1 MVNESSDRKA
11 VRSII
16 KEFNEKTDAIAL
28 WLQEIGNS
36 LQAFNAS
43 HSGDIPNTENSSSSQ
58 NNSTRFGSVIGKGI
72 GSISELAR
80 LLRVVNIGEIA
91 ARASRVVRVAEVETG
106 VLSGLFVAVDVFF
119 IAMDAKE
126 LHQIRQTQADGTP
139 CSEIMKFAQSIRH
152 AAKELQ
158 KVLDEFKAIM
168 AAIPSLEDEKELQ
181 WDPME

>member
-1 MVNESSDRKA
+1 MVNESADRKA
-11 VRSII
+11 IKSVI

-43 HSGDIPNTENSSSSQ
+43 HLGDIPNTENSPLGQ
-58 NNSTRFGSVIGKGI
+58 DNSTSFGRVVGRGI
-72 GSISELAR
+72 SGLSELSR
-80 LLRVVNIGEIA
+80 QLRVVNIGKIA
-91 ARASRVVRVAEVETG
+91 AQASRVVRVAELATG
-106 VLSGLFVAVDVFF
+106 VLSGLFVAVDIFF

-126 LHQIRQTQADGTP
+126 IHQIKQTQADGTP
-139 CSEIMKFAQSIRH
+139 CSETMKFAQSIRH

-168 AAIPSLEDEKELQ
+168 DAIPSLEDEKELQ